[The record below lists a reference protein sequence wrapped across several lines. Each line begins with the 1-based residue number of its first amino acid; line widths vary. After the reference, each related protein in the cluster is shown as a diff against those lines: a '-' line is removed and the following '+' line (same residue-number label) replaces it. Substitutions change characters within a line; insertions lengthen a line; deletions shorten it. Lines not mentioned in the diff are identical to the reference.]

1 MIDCSKAE
9 NYFAEKLRL
18 TGKQKLSD
26 STYICEITCGDC
38 PLSRLN
44 NGMNIQCSNLE
55 KSYPSKAVAIMQK
68 WSDEHPPKTYLS
80 EFLKNYPNV
89 MLNSDGL
96 PADVCL
102 YRLGLINA
110 DECAENHSCI
120 ECWNQPIVDNEKS
133 KESEEND

>member
-1 MIDCSKAE
+1 MINCSKVE
-9 NYFAEKLRL
+9 NYFAERQRMTKRHKLNS
-18 TGKQKLSD
+18 GVCV
-26 STYICEITCGDC
+26 CELNCVDC
-38 PLSRLN
+38 PLSSFN
-44 NGMNIQCSNLE
+44 NGTNIPCADFE
-55 KSYPSKAVAIMQK
+55 RFYPNKAIAIIQK

-89 MLNSDGL
+89 MLNNDGL

-120 ECWNQPIVDNEKS
+120 ECWNQPIADNEKS